1 MCAAL
6 ADLAPAIRTVGGQP
20 HRGETII
27 LCNGIETT
35 FEEALSKGRTISQ
48 MYGGRQVFV
57 FHNPTSA
64 GGYLLAYYTTDPAA
78 LREQGVL
85 SRALKELIQSQIQ
98 QYQENTEVDRTAI
111 RIILFVHSHGARVA
125 FGALHALKD
134 AEKQKICVYSFGGA
148 VLIPRNFARVAQNYF
163 LAGDSIAG
171 RANGKDLNP
180 NLERHLN
187 IHERIRR
194 APAEMTAAE
203 KQERAIF
210 GRTCE
215 ELALEDVTLRGAP
228 REEFER
234 DSKFSPRKK
243 QIEECFA
250 AYQVIAMEPG
260 NIPADLEGFNRAET
274 IHRMETYFNEY
285 LANIRD
291 ETIL

>member
-6 ADLAPAIRTVGGQP
+6 ADLAPQIRTVGGQP

-27 LCNGIETT
+27 LCNGIETS
-35 FEEALSKGRTISQ
+35 FEDALSKGRGISQ
-48 MYGGRQVFV
+48 MYGGRQVVV

-64 GGYLLAYYTTDPAA
+64 AGYLLAYYTTDPAA

-85 SRALKELIQSQIQ
+85 SRALKELIQSRIQ
-98 QYQENTEVDRTAI
+98 EHQKNPEVDKTAI

-125 FGALHALKD
+125 FGALHALGE
-134 AEKQKICVYSFGGA
+134 AEKQKIYVYAFGGA
-148 VLIPRNFARVAQNYF
+148 VLIPKNFARVARNYF

-171 RANGKDLNP
+171 KANGKDLNP

-203 KQERAIF
+203 KQARAIF
-210 GRTCE
+210 NRTCE
-215 ELALEDVTLRGAP
+215 ELALEDITLRNAP

-250 AYQVIAMEPG
+250 TYQVIAMEPHD
-260 NIPADLEGFNRAET
+260 IPADLKGFNRAET
-274 IHRMETYFNEY
+274 IHGMGTYFNEY
-285 LANIRD
+285 LAGIRA
-291 ETIL
+291 ETT